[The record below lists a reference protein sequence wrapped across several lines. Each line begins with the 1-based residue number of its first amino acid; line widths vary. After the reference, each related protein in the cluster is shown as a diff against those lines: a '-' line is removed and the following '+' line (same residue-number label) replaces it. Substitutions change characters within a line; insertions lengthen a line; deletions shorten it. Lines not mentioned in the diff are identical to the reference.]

1 MIAASF
7 WEWIEISSRELIR
20 VIFGDK
26 LEGEFD
32 VVENIRRTL
41 IKDVILLCRVVIRS
55 VSDVVLFAISFIDF
69 DLF

>member
-55 VSDVVLFAISFIDF
+55 VRDVVLFAISFIDF

>member
-55 VSDVVLFAISFIDF
+55 VRDVVLFAISLIDF